1 MDFLSLSKEYDTYKE
16 YIDNADNSMNYFFD
30 FFSTFQKSLNE
41 YATNIQKSLNTTV
54 TNLIKFDN
62 KSTYIKKFFTV
73 MRLLEAHLLKLI
85 SISKKIFTEIVQP
98 TNDFSKYIINDNNT
112 QLNDLRKI
120 INETSFAKKK
130 YENIKKEYLTSC
142 RNAAEQ
148 EKVLLREMDN
158 KNNNNNY
165 ENINNQND
173 LLTQLRINSQ
183 LMCEKYK
190 EEYKGINEIYELNN
204 KKYFPIVNNLKDNE
218 EKRINFLY
226 FNLEKF
232 ISYLNEKK
240 NSLNEFINNLNQ
252 EDTNKNFMKVKLE
265 LDMKNYKDKF
275 NFCKKKNIR
284 FIKEDLFLYEIHRKN
299 IDLIIKNPN
308 YLNSVNMTSLNNI
321 NNINNIN
328 NNNLLPYTTYNHNVF
343 NFETVRVQL
352 NYDDQNIFNNLFDG
366 SNNNPNL
373 DKKKFSSFKK
383 RLIEDVKFSEEII
396 DKMLGEVFQ
405 RPIYY
410 EFKNLEKFECVKQIL
425 IDISMNKEV
434 RTNIMEMNFGIIFI
448 AEKGFYFDKNINEKK
463 YLSKEMVKEDNNFKS
478 KYFWK
483 KLLENKINSSAK
495 KIYKIDEEKKNK
507 NKIIEKDKKGEM
519 INKEL
524 MNIIKDYIVHF
535 TNFNLA
541 ISDINDIII
550 DLKTHFSLND
560 NEISYLICFLN
571 SNTYNIRSKYHK
583 DEKNSLFTK
592 KIKNTKNKKY
602 KHILLALNS
611 CFMFLKPQDFINIK
625 NLNKTYHQQI
635 EKLIYK
641 QIFIK
646 KNKNFLKSKID
657 ISNKEKHFEMWF
669 NYLKYDKNKCNYNIK
684 STEAMKAKNLDNILD
699 IIQLDVNRTHFDT
712 DKENKRKIIKNVLIS
727 LAYTYPEVSYCQ
739 GMNYIALFL
748 LEVTNNEE
756 KSFDIFSAIL
766 SKTEYSKLPINEFE
780 LMKKYF
786 YVFERLICIY
796 LPELYTTFK
805 RNNINANF
813 FISPWF
819 ITLFTHSYNGNNT
832 KILMRIF
839 DLFILDGWLAVI
851 RIGLILLKYY
861 QNDLFCMEFEE
872 LLHFLI
878 NELKE
883 KYDFFD
889 DNNYEK
895 FIQLYNELKLPK
907 GLVNNLENEFELNKK
922 IIYN

>member
-275 NFCKKKNIR
+275 NFCKKQNIR

-592 KIKNTKNKKY
+592 KIKN
-602 KHILLALNS
+602 
-611 CFMFLKPQDFINIK
+611 INI
-625 NLNKTYHQQI
+625 
-635 EKLIYK
+635 
-641 QIFIK
+641 
-646 KNKNFLKSKID
+646 
-657 ISNKEKHFEMWF
+657 
-669 NYLKYDKNKCNYNIK
+669 
-684 STEAMKAKNLDNILD
+684 
-699 IIQLDVNRTHFDT
+699 
-712 DKENKRKIIKNVLIS
+712 
-727 LAYTYPEVSYCQ
+727 
-739 GMNYIALFL
+739 
-748 LEVTNNEE
+748 
-756 KSFDIFSAIL
+756 FS
-766 SKTEYSKLPINEFE
+766 
-780 LMKKYF
+780 
-786 YVFERLICIY
+786 
-796 LPELYTTFK
+796 
-805 RNNINANF
+805 
-813 FISPWF
+813 
-819 ITLFTHSYNGNNT
+819 
-832 KILMRIF
+832 
-839 DLFILDGWLAVI
+839 
-851 RIGLILLKYY
+851 
-861 QNDLFCMEFEE
+861 
-872 LLHFLI
+872 
-878 NELKE
+878 
-883 KYDFFD
+883 
-889 DNNYEK
+889 
-895 FIQLYNELKLPK
+895 
-907 GLVNNLENEFELNKK
+907 
-922 IIYN
+922 

>member
-275 NFCKKKNIR
+275 NFCKKQNIR

-463 YLSKEMVKEDNNFKS
+463 YLSKEMVKEDNNFK
-478 KYFWK
+478 
-483 KLLENKINSSAK
+483 
-495 KIYKIDEEKKNK
+495 
-507 NKIIEKDKKGEM
+507 
-519 INKEL
+519 
-524 MNIIKDYIVHF
+524 
-535 TNFNLA
+535 
-541 ISDINDIII
+541 
-550 DLKTHFSLND
+550 
-560 NEISYLICFLN
+560 
-571 SNTYNIRSKYHK
+571 
-583 DEKNSLFTK
+583 
-592 KIKNTKNKKY
+592 
-602 KHILLALNS
+602 
-611 CFMFLKPQDFINIK
+611 
-625 NLNKTYHQQI
+625 
-635 EKLIYK
+635 
-641 QIFIK
+641 
-646 KNKNFLKSKID
+646 
-657 ISNKEKHFEMWF
+657 
-669 NYLKYDKNKCNYNIK
+669 
-684 STEAMKAKNLDNILD
+684 
-699 IIQLDVNRTHFDT
+699 
-712 DKENKRKIIKNVLIS
+712 
-727 LAYTYPEVSYCQ
+727 
-739 GMNYIALFL
+739 
-748 LEVTNNEE
+748 
-756 KSFDIFSAIL
+756 
-766 SKTEYSKLPINEFE
+766 
-780 LMKKYF
+780 
-786 YVFERLICIY
+786 
-796 LPELYTTFK
+796 
-805 RNNINANF
+805 
-813 FISPWF
+813 
-819 ITLFTHSYNGNNT
+819 
-832 KILMRIF
+832 
-839 DLFILDGWLAVI
+839 
-851 RIGLILLKYY
+851 
-861 QNDLFCMEFEE
+861 
-872 LLHFLI
+872 
-878 NELKE
+878 
-883 KYDFFD
+883 
-889 DNNYEK
+889 
-895 FIQLYNELKLPK
+895 
-907 GLVNNLENEFELNKK
+907 
-922 IIYN
+922 